1 MPIFLDSGCLT
12 EIEKYLKMG
21 IIRGVTTNPTILLKD
36 GVTGGMKGIRARSVE
51 IARLIDPLPLSVE
64 VTTNDPLQMRLQ
76 AQELAAMAPN
86 IVVKITIHGPNGE
99 QQNLE
104 VIHELEGERG
114 IRVNVT
120 AMMSAQQC
128 LLAAMA
134 GATYVSLFGGRIAN
148 MGYNPCEE
156 ITKLRKV
163 LDDFNLKAKIIIGS
177 TREVLNVIEWLGAGA
192 HFVTV
197 VPNLLEVM
205 IVHPYSKE
213 TVRMFLADAAKI
225 ETQTEVDH
233 LLPTEETIN
242 NKRETVIAASKQK
255 LVNQEHKV

>member
-1 MPIFLDSGCLT
+1 MPIFLDSGCLK

-36 GVTGGMKGIRARSVE
+36 GVTGGMKGVRARSLE

-76 AQELAAMAPN
+76 AQELAAMAAN
-86 IVVKITIHGPNGE
+86 IIVKITIHGPNGE

-156 ITKLRKV
+156 ITKVRKV
-163 LDDFNLKAKIIIGS
+163 LDDFNLKAKIVIGS

-213 TVRMFLADAAKI
+213 TVRMFLADAARM
-225 ETQTEVDH
+225 ETRFDSEH
-233 LLPTEETIN
+233 LIPPEEQN
-242 NKRETVIAASKQK
+242 CKKEETVIAPSKPK
-255 LVNQEHKV
+255 LVPQEQKD